1 MPNTSVQ
8 APSRV
13 IKYNPQLDGLRF
25 CAVLFVVCYHW
36 LPIIS
41 SHKISHFFGGFV
53 NFFFVLSSYLITKI
67 LMSAKDKSV
76 KLKFSKI
83 KVILF
88 FLFRRTI
95 RIFPA
100 YYIFLTLVLIIP
112 GIGHHLKEH
121 EVAYFSYLSN
131 YYIFFA
137 AHWPLATSHLW
148 TLAVEEQFYVFWPL
162 LVIFIP
168 NKHLLKTFI
177 AIALV
182 SIILRAIFYQS
193 TTGFFPQS
201 ILTQYCLD
209 SFAIGGLLAIKFT
222 ISKEQERLID
232 RFFHIALLIGIP
244 VGFII
249 ILTQSFYLS
258 FVFNGLIIS
267 VISFKLIE
275 KAIFGYKGLTQQFL
289 ENKVVLFLGQISY
302 SIYLYHLAVP
312 VVFWQVFD
320 SIYKHLNLKY
330 PQFFIEEEHKIIF
343 LVKVMSSQLG
353 CFIIYSIIT
362 ITLAV
367 LSWHLVEVP
376 FNNLKNLFNPGLTN
390 KTKEIK

>member
-1 MPNTSVQ
+1 MTTSSVET
-8 APSRV
+8 PPRV

-41 SHKISHFFGGFV
+41 SHKVSHFFGGFV

-76 KLKFSKI
+76 TLKFSKI

-100 YYIFLTLVLIIP
+100 YYMFLALVLIIP
-112 GIGHHLKEH
+112 GIGHHLKQH
-121 EVAYFSYLSN
+121 EVAYFSYLAN

-137 AHWPLATSHLW
+137 EQWPLATSHLW
-148 TLAVEEQFYVFWPL
+148 TLAVEEQFYIFWPL
-162 LVIFIP
+162 IVIFIP
-168 NKHLLKTFI
+168 NKYLLKTFI
-177 AIALV
+177 GVGLI
-182 SIILRAIFYQS
+182 SIVLRAIFYQS

-209 SFAIGGLLAIKFT
+209 SFAIGGILALKFT

-232 RFFHIALLIGIP
+232 RFFHVSLLIGIP

-249 ILTQSFYLS
+249 ILTNSFYLS

-267 VISFKLIE
+267 VISYMLIK
-275 KAIFGYKGLTQQFL
+275 KAIFGYTGLLQKFL

-302 SIYLYHLAVP
+302 SIYLYHLVVP
-312 VVFWQVFD
+312 VVFWKMFD
-320 SIYKHLNLKY
+320 LIYEHLNLIY
-330 PQFFIEEEHKIIF
+330 PQFFIEHDNNIVL
-343 LVKVMSSQLG
+343 LVKIMSSQLG

-362 ITLAV
+362 ITLSI
-367 LSWHLVEVP
+367 LSWHIIEVP
-376 FNNLKNLFNPGLTN
+376 FNNLKNIFNPGLAN
-390 KTKEIK
+390 KPKGS

>member
-1 MPNTSVQ
+1 MTTSSVET
-8 APSRV
+8 PPRV

-36 LPIIS
+36 LPFIS
-41 SHKISHFFGGFV
+41 SHKVSHFFGGFV

-76 KLKFSKI
+76 TLKFSKI

-100 YYIFLTLVLIIP
+100 YYLLLALVLIIP
-112 GIGHHLKEH
+112 GIGHHLKQH
-121 EVAYFSYLSN
+121 EVAYFSYLAN

-137 AHWPLATSHLW
+137 EQWPLATSHLW
-148 TLAVEEQFYVFWPL
+148 TLAVEEQFYIFWPL
-162 LVIFIP
+162 IVIFIP
-168 NKHLLKTFI
+168 NKYLLKTFI
-177 AIALV
+177 AVGLI
-182 SIILRAIFYQS
+182 SIVLRAIFYQS

-209 SFAIGGLLAIKFT
+209 SFAIGGILALKFT

-232 RFFHIALLIGIP
+232 RFFHVSLLIGIP

-249 ILTQSFYLS
+249 ILTNSFYLS

-267 VISFKLIE
+267 VISYMLIK
-275 KAIFGYKGLTQQFL
+275 KAIFGYTGLLQKFL

-302 SIYLYHLAVP
+302 SIYLYHLVVP
-312 VVFWQVFD
+312 VVFWKMFD
-320 SIYKHLNLKY
+320 LIYEHLNLTY
-330 PQFFIEEEHKIIF
+330 PQFFIEQEYNIVI
-343 LVKVMSSQLG
+343 LVKIMSSQLG

-362 ITLAV
+362 ITLSI
-367 LSWHLVEVP
+367 LSWHIIEVP
-376 FNNLKNLFNPGLTN
+376 FNNLKNLFNPGLAN
-390 KTKEIK
+390 KPKGS